1 MNYSPILRKLYDYTF
16 FFDSVFI
23 QLCLVETKIIMK
35 NTVRKYLDLL
45 KHSQLKNAFEENFLS
60 HPNYP
65 SLYAITDSLSLLG
78 VDNIAAQVP
87 KDQFFDLPP
96 FFLSFLNN
104 EFVLVERKEN
114 EVHLVNEDFQKQIV
128 KTETFLNDWGG
139 VVLAVE
145 ENQNVDLVQFENN
158 NWKYL
163 LLIVLSFVI
172 YYFNNHL
179 TVSVVSFLGFALSI
193 IGFVIGLLIVE
204 EKFGNI
210 DNPIVSKLCSFS
222 EHTSCA
228 SVVKYSSNI
237 FPKWIDFSDL
247 PIIFFGTAIS
257 AQLLHQ
263 EAIYLVSLLSVI
275 SLPIVG
281 YSIWLQKTK
290 VKKWCALCLSVS
302 GIILLLSSIQLL
314 TPKDYIFK
322 NQLYFF
328 VIGLVVL
335 GVWFI
340 VRHFLSNAT
349 ELKKENMDLKK
360 FKRNFALLKT
370 LLKPVAKYEQ
380 LDLMN
385 GILIGEKDAT
395 INLTLLLSP
404 SCSHCHTAFKEALDL
419 YKQFNQKIGIKI
431 VFNVNPKNIINTYLE
446 VVFTLLHI
454 NANQNENVL
463 KALSDWHLDRMPM
476 ENWLLKWN
484 HATDDFE
491 VEHQQLLQQ
500 YEWCQ
505 NNNFNYTPVRL
516 INGSLYP
523 SEYAIQDLQYFISEF
538 EELQ

>member
-1 MNYSPILRKLYDYTF
+1 
-16 FFDSVFI
+16 
-23 QLCLVETKIIMK
+23 MK

-45 KHSQLKNAFEENFLS
+45 KYSELKNAFEENFLS

-78 VDNIAAQVP
+78 VDNVAAQVP

-104 EFVLVERKEN
+104 EFVLVERKQN
-114 EVHLVNEDFQKQIV
+114 EVHLVNEDFQTQIL
-128 KTETFLNDWGG
+128 KTEAFLKEWDG

-145 ENQNVDLVQFENN
+145 ENQKITAEQYDYK

-163 LLIVLSFVI
+163 SLILLSFII

-179 TVSVVSFLGFALSI
+179 TVTFVSFFGFALSI
-193 IGFVIGLLIVE
+193 LGFGIGLLILE
-204 EKFGNI
+204 EKFGDT

-228 SVVKYSSNI
+228 SVVKYSSDI
-237 FPKWIDFSDL
+237 LPKWLDFSDL

-257 AQLLHQ
+257 VQLLDDG
-263 EAIYLVSLLSVI
+263 AIYLVSLLSLI

-302 GIILLLSSIQLL
+302 CIILLLSSIQLL
-314 TPKDYIFK
+314 SPKEYTFK
-322 NQLYFF
+322 NNLYFF
-328 VIGLVVL
+328 VIGLLVL
-335 GVWFI
+335 GIWFI
-340 VRHFLSNAT
+340 IKHFLSNAA

-360 FKRNFALLKT
+360 FKRNFTVLKT
-370 LLKPVAKYEQ
+370 LLKPVSNYEQ

-395 INLTLLLSP
+395 VNLTLLLSP

-419 YKQFNQKIGIKI
+419 YKQFDEKIGITI

-454 NANQNENVL
+454 NTNQKENVL

-505 NNNFNYTPVRL
+505 YNNFNYTPVRL
-516 INGSLYP
+516 VNGSLYP
-523 SEYAIQDLQYFISEF
+523 SEYTIQDLKYFISEF